1 MFYCVDSRKTRRP
14 GLMPPL
20 FIVLTPGQLDDL
32 NLIQAFESL
41 RISVVI
47 GELSPLPV
55 LMVLF
60 GIHEVLRSVCML

>member
-1 MFYCVDSRKTRRP
+1 
-14 GLMPPL
+14 MPPL